1 LRPMAAAAPSA
12 LMLRIGDLPLR
23 MLVACDAGATIAETA
38 ARMAEEDTASA
49 VALDAEGRPVG
60 IVTDSD
66 LRRRVA
72 AGSRTTSVPMREI
85 MSAPVVTI
93 TRDELGLDAVE
104 AMLRARIHHL
114 VVVDD
119 DGRAIAVVADSD
131 LLAREAADP
140 LLLTRRIERAHT
152 IDELAEARSR
162 YARTVDVLLS
172 AGARPSAIGRILA
185 EANDRLQQRL
195 LAISRD
201 ELGEAPVRYAWVV
214 MGSEARRVQ
223 TLRTDQD
230 NGLIWENGAKGDAYF
245 TRLAAWMVDAL
256 ERCGVPRCAGQVMA
270 TNARWRGSAG
280 QWRARFAAWL
290 SEPEPVALLGALI
303 AFDLRAVSGAAELIA
318 TLRTW
323 LLERTPHAQI
333 LLALMARELRR
344 RRVPLGPLGGIR
356 LRAGAFDAKMEAIG
370 ITVDGARL
378 LALELGIDETST
390 LGRIAR
396 AAALGAI
403 PSEDAAEASEA
414 YEAIGELRLRRQV
427 TDVIAGRPAA
437 NTIMPAE
444 LSRAQRA
451 SLKEHLHAIA
461 RFQRGVTERFGEA
474 ARVE

>member
-1 LRPMAAAAPSA
+1 MAAAAQSA
-12 LMLRIGDLPLR
+12 LMIRIADLSLRA
-23 MLVACDAGATIAETA
+23 LVACDAGATIAETA
-38 ARMAEEDTASA
+38 AHMADADTASA
-49 VALDAEGRPVG
+49 VALDPSGRPVG

-72 AGSRTTSVPMREI
+72 AGSFAPSASVREI

-93 TRDELGLDAVE
+93 TRDELGVDAVE

-119 DGRAIAVVADSD
+119 SGRAIAVVADSD
-131 LLAREAADP
+131 LLAHAAAEP
-140 LLLTRRIERAHT
+140 LLLTRRIERAQT
-152 IDELAEARSR
+152 VEELAEARSG
-162 YARTVDVLLS
+162 YAAMVDVLLS

-185 EANDRLQQRL
+185 EANDRLQRRL
-195 LAISRD
+195 LTISRGD
-201 ELGEAPVRYAWVV
+201 LGEAPVRYAWVV

-230 NGLIWENGAKGDAYF
+230 NGLIWEDGAKEDAYF
-245 TRLAAWMVDAL
+245 ARLAAWMVTAL
-256 ERCGVPRCAGQVMA
+256 ERCGVPRCPGDVMA

-280 QWRARFAAWL
+280 EWRARFLAWL
-290 SEPEPVALLGALI
+290 SDPEPKALLRALI
-303 AFDLRAVSGAAELIA
+303 AFDLRAADGAAELVS

-323 LLERTPHAQI
+323 LLERTPQSRI

-344 RRVPLGPLGGIR
+344 RPVPLGPLGGIR
-356 LRAGAFDAKMEAIG
+356 LRAGAFDAKVEAIG
-370 ITVDGARL
+370 ITVDAARL
-378 LALELGIDETST
+378 LALELGVDETST

-403 PSEDAAEASEA
+403 PREDAAETSEA
-414 YEAIGELRLRRQV
+414 YEAIGALRLRRQV
-427 TDVIAGRPAA
+427 TEVKAGRPAV
-437 NTIMPAE
+437 NTIVPAE

-461 RFQRGVTERFGEA
+461 RFQRGVTDRFGEA
-474 ARVE
+474 ARIE